1 MSSALLIAGKNEVE
15 ASALHFT
22 DSDLNDKGHVH
33 ELSPRKETVLSVD
46 YKNRGLGNGSTNAA
60 WTLDEYNIKNN
71 RSYTYEYT
79 IIPYTA
85 QETDLNELAMPYRA
99 VGISKEEQAFNQI
112 ANAAESGLATS
123 LMKTALSKENLELI
137 GTNVSDI
144 SVYIGFDDF
153 SSYQQTVLD
162 GMADGTVYADAL
174 EIVNRFAELTV
185 QAAEQQK
192 ADKEAEEAKYT
203 ITKQRVQFTG

>member
-1 MSSALLIAGKNEVE
+1 MRLG
-15 ASALHFT
+15 HF
-22 DSDLNDKGHVH
+22 
-33 ELSPRKETVLSVD
+33 
-46 YKNRGLGNGSTNAA
+46 
-60 WTLDEYNIKNN
+60 DEYNIKNN

-137 GTNVSDI
+137 NNVSDI

-203 ITKQRVQFTG
+203 ITKLKLGNAFSSQANGTKTSNAKTEQRCAYGPTVQQL